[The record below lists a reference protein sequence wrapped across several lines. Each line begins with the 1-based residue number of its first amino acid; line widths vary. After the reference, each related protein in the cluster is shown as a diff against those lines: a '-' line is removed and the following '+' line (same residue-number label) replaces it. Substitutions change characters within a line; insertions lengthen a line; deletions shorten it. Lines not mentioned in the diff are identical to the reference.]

1 MAQLN
6 RPLTPEETE
15 RLIEAIRKF
24 SLVDYYAETQKFY
37 NLCMKGNR
45 YDKVEQFEIR

>member
-15 RLIEAIRKF
+15 RLIEAVRKF
-24 SLVDYYAETQKFY
+24 NLVDYYETQKFY

-45 YDKVEQFEIR
+45 YGKVERFEIR